1 MNHGNR
7 AAWQRAA
14 EKYVREHDELLAE
27 AAAGGSLTAGE
38 LAVLE
43 PLLRTAP
50 RVVHLLSGHGLDDV
64 GLVRAGARQVVGV
77 DFSSVTTG
85 AAARRSAQLG
95 LSCAYVIA
103 EVPPVPLADGCAEL
117 VYTGKGALI
126 WLADL
131 GLWASEIARI
141 LVPGGHLFVHEAHP
155 LVPLWTWDTDEP
167 QGPTR
172 PELLRALA
180 RQRHLP
186 GPRRGGAAVD
196 DGRDPHRPRRRRAQ
210 AGVVD
215 RARRAVLAPGWSR
228 SRSLGRSAAEHVHV
242 AGPSGLKRLGPVGA
256 GH

>member
-1 MNHGNR
+1 MGDVVEVPAEGRGNR

-85 AAARRSAQLG
+85 AAARRAAELG
-95 LSCAYVIA
+95 LSCAYVVA

-117 VYTGKGALI
+117 VYTGKGAVI

-131 GLWASEIARI
+131 GRWATEIARI
-141 LVPGGHLFVHEAHP
+141 LRARRPPLRARGAPAGAAVDLGHRRAAGPARPG
-155 LVPLWTWDTDEP
+155 
-167 QGPTR
+167 
-172 PELLRALA
+172 LLRAVA

-186 GPRRGGAAVD
+186 GQRRGGAAVD
-196 DGRDPHRPRRRRAQ
+196 
-210 AGVVD
+210 AG
-215 RARRAVLAPGWSR
+215 
-228 SRSLGRSAAEHVHV
+228 
-242 AGPSGLKRLGPVGA
+242 
-256 GH
+256 

>member
-167 QGPTR
+167 GSDET
-172 PELLRALA
+172 
-180 RQRHLP
+180 
-186 GPRRGGAAVD
+186 GATS
-196 DGRDPHRPRRRRAQ
+196 
-210 AGVVD
+210 
-215 RARRAVLAPGWSR
+215 RARTSTTPSRPTARWSGSGRWARSSPPSPTPG
-228 SRSLGRSAAEHVHV
+228 
-242 AGPSGLKRLGPVGA
+242 SGWCR
-256 GH
+256 